1 MKLGVIGTSII
12 TEQLL
17 QTGFKGFSHHSVLSR
32 SVENAKYF
40 QDKYNIKNHYSTL
53 EEMIASDVEA
63 VYIASPNAL
72 HYPQALALMSA
83 KKHVLVEKPFVSTV
97 KECQHLVQVAR
108 ENSVVLLE
116 AIKTTLLPN
125 FHLLVDKVRYLKNI
139 NNVEMG
145 FCKISDRYTE
155 FLEGKHSNIFSAEMS
170 GGSLVDIGV
179 YGVWFTVQ
187 LFGVPK
193 KWTHKDVGM
202 LSSGVDHKGTII
214 LEYDDFDVT
223 IYHSKSDNRGSWVKI
238 DSEQNI
244 EITGFSTI
252 QGFKI
257 DDKPISSEQE
267 HPSMYYELAEFYHL
281 IQTNQ
286 LESAYTTWD
295 RMTLVM
301 QILEDCRKQSNI
313 IFKADHL

>member
-1 MKLGVIGTSII
+1 
-12 TEQLL
+12 
-17 QTGFKGFSHHSVLSR
+17 
-32 SVENAKYF
+32 
-40 QDKYNIKNHYSTL
+40 
-53 EEMIASDVEA
+53 
-63 VYIASPNAL
+63 
-72 HYPQALALMSA
+72 MSA

-97 KECQHLVQVAR
+97 KECKHLVQVAR
-108 ENSVVLLE
+108 ENNVVLLE

-139 NNVEMG
+139 NNVEMA

-155 FLEGKHSNIFSAEMS
+155 FLEGKPSNIFSAEMS

-179 YGVWFTVQ
+179 YGVWFAVQ
-187 LFGVPK
+187 LFGTPK
-193 KWTHKDVGM
+193 KWTHIDVGM

-238 DSEQNI
+238 DGEQSI
-244 EITGFSTI
+244 EVAEFSKI
-252 QGFKI
+252 DGFKM
-257 DDKPISSEQE
+257 DGKPISSEQE
-267 HPSMYYELAEFYHL
+267 HPPMYYELAEFYHL

-286 LESAYTTWD
+286 LQSAYTTWD

-313 IFKADHL
+313 IFKADNL